1 MGNNKLLAQINQIVC
16 VLMCFVVCVCVWGG
30 GVGVCGCGCVG
41 VWVCVMMLYTL
52 IVALTN
58 QLYQLF

>member
-16 VLMCFVVCVCVWGG
+16 VLMCFVVCVCVCGEGG
-30 GVGVCGCGCVG
+30 GGCVWVCGCVC
-41 VWVCVMMLYTL
+41 VCVMMLYTL